1 MKRKPMDAVLAGMDH
16 MSLPTDL
23 WGTCHIELYG
33 DRQILITGQ
42 RGIRTC
48 LCTEMTVE
56 LSDGAIKILGRD
68 LQIVSMTARE
78 LLIRGIIDQVGFVR

>member
-1 MKRKPMDAVLAGMDH
+1 MEAMIAGMDH
-16 MSLPTDL
+16 MSLPTDIL
-23 WGTCHIELYG
+23 GTCHVELYG

-48 LCTEMTVE
+48 LSTEMTVE
-56 LSDGAIKILGRD
+56 LSGGAIKVQGRE

-78 LLIRGIIDQVGFVR
+78 LLIRGIIDQVGYLR